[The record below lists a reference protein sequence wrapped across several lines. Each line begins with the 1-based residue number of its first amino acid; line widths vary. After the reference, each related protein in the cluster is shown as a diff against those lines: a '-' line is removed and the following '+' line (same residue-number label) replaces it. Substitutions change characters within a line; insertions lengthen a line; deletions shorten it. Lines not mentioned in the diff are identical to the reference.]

1 MKNKLL
7 KLSLLF
13 LSICC
18 FLVLFP
24 QIAKADDDILVN
36 QIMITQKPTK
46 LAYSKGESLDLS
58 GMVVTGFGNDGT
70 SNVITNYNV
79 SGFDTNMIG
88 LQTITISYQ
97 NATAIFNV
105 TVNPAKVTNVK
116 ALVHS
121 TTELTIGWDFD
132 PDVTSYQVYSI
143 DDTTGTYSLAATT
156 ISNCV
161 SFQYTPGTV
170 HKYQIC
176 AIKEIEGTK
185 YIGAFS
191 DEFIGATNPEQ
202 VTNLSILRTTQ
213 NSVELSWNSAIGAG
227 GYRVYYYDSKKS
239 KYIFCM
245 ETTNTTA
252 QVIGLNSGKAYKF
265 KVYAYAY
272 SKTYLGKGSSAV
284 KTSTNPAAAILHC
297 KAGDQKIRL
306 TWTKVT
312 GATSYDI
319 YMGNEING
327 YTLIGSNEGNT
338 NCTYI
343 ATGLTIGTTYS
354 FYEVTHR
361 KYNGTL
367 YDSIQSYKQEV
378 TVEAIQD
385 TSTDAKYF
393 KSLIDFKKSAAF
405 TNITYFKKNVDF
417 SKSVAIPGLITTNV
431 GGFVSTKMCP
441 QGITFAEKYM
451 LLSAY
456 DMAAEE
462 NSVIYV
468 MDKTTGKLIKT
479 LILPYKYHVGGIAFD
494 GSNVWITLGTKV
506 SSIAFSEILNALNTN
521 QSYADIKIDTT
532 TKLGFTASYITYN
545 KDKLWIGSYDELHST
560 YMYSYS
566 ITNAAAT
573 PVISKCDTVVMPT
586 RVQGIAFTEDGHLV
600 LSRSCQKYKGLR
612 GYMHRIDVYK
622 PDFKENSY
630 TKQSLGKLVNYVYTP
645 SMNEGIA
652 LCNSYLY
659 VNFESGSFS
668 DASYKMD
675 HICAFKLSSI
685 INIAKPETI

>member
-7 KLSLLF
+7 KLSILIF
-13 LSICC
+13 SICYL
-18 FLVLFP
+18 FVLFP
-24 QIAKADDDILVN
+24 HIAKADDSILVN
-36 QIMITQKPTK
+36 QIQITQKPTK

-58 GMVVTGFGNDGT
+58 GMVVTGYGNDGT

-79 SGFDTNMIG
+79 SGFDTNKIG

-105 TVNPAKVTNVK
+105 TVNPAKVMNVK

-121 TTELTIGWDFD
+121 TSELTIGWDSD

-161 SFQYTPGTV
+161 SFQYAPGTV

-176 AIKEIEGTK
+176 AIKEIDGTK
-185 YIGAFS
+185 YNGAFS

-202 VTNLSILRTTQ
+202 VTNLAVMRTTQ
-213 NSVELSWNSAIGAG
+213 NSVELSWNSALGAG
-227 GYRVYYYDSKKS
+227 GYRIYYYDSNTS

-252 QVIGLNSGKAYKF
+252 QVIGLNSGTAYKF
-265 KVYAYAY
+265 KVNAYVYNKA
-272 SKTYLGKGSSAV
+272 YLGKGSSAV

-312 GATSYDI
+312 GASSYDI
-319 YMGNEING
+319 YMGDEING
-327 YTLIGSNEGNT
+327 YTLLGTNEGGT

-343 ATGLTIGTTYS
+343 ATGLTIGSTYT

-378 TVEAIQD
+378 TVKAIQD

-393 KSLIDFKKSAAF
+393 KSLTDLKKSAAF

-441 QGITFAEKYM
+441 QGITFAENYM

-479 LILPYKYHVGGIAFD
+479 LILPYKYHVGGICYD
-494 GSNVWITLGTKV
+494 GANIWITTGTKV
-506 SSIAFSEILNALNTN
+506 TSVPFSEIQKALET
-521 QSYADIKIDTT
+521 QGSYADITIGTSTKI
-532 TKLGFTASYITYN
+532 GFTASYITYY
-545 KDKLWIGSYDELHST
+545 KDKLWVGSYDELKST
-560 YMYSYS
+560 YMYGYKINSTADQEVLTKS
-566 ITNAAAT
+566 
-573 PVISKCDTVVMPT
+573 DTVVMPT
-586 RVQGIAFTEDGHLV
+586 RVQGVSFTEDGYLI
-600 LSRSCQKYKGLR
+600 LSRSCQLFKGLR
-612 GYMHRIDVYK
+612 GYTHRIDVYK

-630 TKQSLGKLVNYVYTP
+630 TKQTLGKLINYVYTP

-652 LCNSYLY
+652 LCDSYIY
-659 VNFESGSFS
+659 VNFESGAFEN
-668 DASYKMD
+668 ASYKMD

-685 INIAKPETI
+685 INIAKPEII